1 MFLQCKALHEYLS
14 VYPWLIT
21 VIQMEIGN
29 MLIYNLQLLTVLQL
43 YLYTIYIHTV
53 ITDKVNVVIY
63 ILNTE
68 MFNWLKKYD
77 SAFDKKI

>member
-1 MFLQCKALHEYLS
+1 MFLQCKTLNKYLF

-21 VIQMEIGN
+21 VIQMEAGN
-29 MLIYNLQLLTVLQL
+29 MLIYNLQLFTVIRL
-43 YLYTIYIHTV
+43 YLYTIDIHTV

-68 MFNWLKKYD
+68 MFNWLEKYD

>member
-1 MFLQCKALHEYLS
+1 MFLQCKTLNKYLF

-21 VIQMEIGN
+21 VIQMEAGN
-29 MLIYNLQLLTVLQL
+29 MLIYNLQLFTVIRL
-43 YLYTIYIHTV
+43 YLYTIDIHTV

>member
-1 MFLQCKALHEYLS
+1 
-14 VYPWLIT
+14 
-21 VIQMEIGN
+21 METGN
-29 MLIYNLQLLTVLQL
+29 MLIYNLQLFTVIQL

-68 MFNWLKKYD
+68 MFN
-77 SAFDKKI
+77 